1 MIYTKYAENKLWYIK
16 GSQFKVHNS
25 SRIYH
30 MKFMFS
36 HMPPVDA
43 AFAFIKY
50 IIFHGNKS
58 ELLCNK
64 VHLT

>member
-1 MIYTKYAENKLWYIK
+1 
-16 GSQFKVHNS
+16 
-25 SRIYH
+25 

>member
-1 MIYTKYAENKLWYIK
+1 
-16 GSQFKVHNS
+16 
-25 SRIYH
+25 

-36 HMPPVDA
+36 HTPPVDA
-43 AFAFIKY
+43 AFAFIKH

-64 VHLT
+64 VHLTWGHWKNFTILNTPRYYM